1 MQEKKEVGG
10 RKKALDCSVIDPF
23 LTVESNKET
32 LINMIPKLTP
42 LSYPHSGLDK
52 FKKWSL
58 GDHFGNIKEPQMKKK
73 QNNMLKIK
81 QSVKTLVSVAPRS
94 VIPREHCTW
103 SFFTGRSATL
113 QSPSSL

>member
-42 LSYPHSGLDK
+42 LSNPHSGLDK
-52 FKKWSL
+52 FKKW
-58 GDHFGNIKEPQMKKK
+58 N
-73 QNNMLKIK
+73 
-81 QSVKTLVSVAPRS
+81 
-94 VIPREHCTW
+94 
-103 SFFTGRSATL
+103 
-113 QSPSSL
+113 